1 MRIADT
7 SFLYSLFSETD
18 EHHTKAVAEAG
29 KTRALSIPPEIL
41 SETISLIHRRQ
52 GFQAAMLAGEWIRSQ
67 AGIEI
72 CAAPRPI
79 IENTWKI
86 FAAGNGRLSYPD
98 SAVIAQ
104 CRALNARPLTFDET
118 ILDFMGRRPKT

>member
-7 SFLYSLFSETD
+7 SFLYALFSETD

-29 KTRALSIPPEIL
+29 KTRAMSIPPEIL
-41 SETISLIHRRQ
+41 SEIISLVHRRQ

-72 CAAPRPI
+72 CAISKSI
-79 IENTWKI
+79 IDSTWKI
-86 FAAGNGRLSYPD
+86 FTAGNGRLSYAD
-98 SAVIAQ
+98 SAVIAH
-104 CRALNARPLTFDET
+104 CRALIARPLTFDET